1 MLPLQL
7 LGLRQRAGV
16 HHAGIQHGL
25 TITDPAQHLEKTDG
39 EKQDCETAQDCTSES
54 PPPVTDG
61 FFFFFF
67 PQLNV
72 WAPLCRMMRV
82 QGLTLICDITD
93 NLESNC
99 GPIFSRHRCDVE
111 TCEVEHLLCLA
122 VTFWICK
129 KKKKSV
135 HIHIFWMFSLRWRK
149 RCHSTFQWLQLTNYT
164 RFIRNHVRRR
174 FENF

>member
-1 MLPLQL
+1 MCERASVYLYSHLELFMLPLQL

-16 HHAGIQHGL
+16 HHAGVQHGL

-39 EKQDCETAQDCTSES
+39 EKQDCETTQDCTSES

-61 FFFFFF
+61 FFFFF

-72 WAPLCRMMRV
+72 
-82 QGLTLICDITD
+82 ITD

-111 TCEVEHLLCLA
+111 T
-122 VTFWICK
+122 
-129 KKKKSV
+129 
-135 HIHIFWMFSLRWRK
+135 
-149 RCHSTFQWLQLTNYT
+149 
-164 RFIRNHVRRR
+164 
-174 FENF
+174 

>member
-1 MLPLQL
+1 MCERASVYLYSHLELFMLPLQL

-16 HHAGIQHGL
+16 HHAGVQHGL

-39 EKQDCETAQDCTSES
+39 EKKDCETAQDCKSES

-72 WAPLCRMMRV
+72 
-82 QGLTLICDITD
+82 ITD

-111 TCEVEHLLCLA
+111 T
-122 VTFWICK
+122 
-129 KKKKSV
+129 
-135 HIHIFWMFSLRWRK
+135 
-149 RCHSTFQWLQLTNYT
+149 
-164 RFIRNHVRRR
+164 
-174 FENF
+174 